1 MVKNYGQIFTGT
13 RYSKKLI
20 YGVEGSEFR
29 FQIDCARAFGYE
41 GPFSERLIEDLS
53 DPVKRLLMIEAIEYA
68 NKNDDRIIKYLHD
81 VFLEQISTLIDGV
94 GTALINIQLKKGSKI
109 KSLFEKRETKQKE
122 KPKVWNT
129 PFGSFETY

>member
-1 MVKNYGQIFTGT
+1 
-13 RYSKKLI
+13 
-20 YGVEGSEFR
+20 
-29 FQIDCARAFGYE
+29 
-41 GPFSERLIEDLS
+41 
-53 DPVKRLLMIEAIEYA
+53 MIEAIEYA